1 MALIPK
7 TLMVTVEYLKAYSPI
22 NGSVDASLLYPSV
35 YTAQDM
41 HMGAWLG
48 DALYLKL
55 KNDLDNGGPTGNYET
70 LLDDYVRPAL
80 LWYVILEA
88 LPALTFKIDN
98 GSIVQRTSE
107 DTSPAGADIM
117 KEMRQ
122 NALQKAEYYGT
133 RLGEYLCAN
142 SALFPE
148 YSANVSPQRCP
159 RSPYRSGLNYAFSR
173 GNSAMGNNV
182 PFKTIRQLP

>member
-1 MALIPK
+1 MALPPK
-7 TLMVTVEYLKAYSPI
+7 VLLLTVEYIKAYSPI
-22 NGSVDASLLYPSV
+22 NASVDANLLYPSV
-35 YTAQDM
+35 YVAQDM
-41 HMGAWLG
+41 QIAPWLG
-48 DALYLKL
+48 DALFEKIKEDVGDQTITGVYESL
-55 KNDLDNGGPTGNYET
+55 LDNYI
-70 LLDDYVRPAL
+70 RPAL

-107 DTSPAGADIM
+107 DTQPAGNDVM
-117 KEMRQ
+117 KEMRM
-122 NALQKAEYYGT
+122 NALQKAEYYGV

-159 RSPYRSGLNYAFSR
+159 RSPYRTTLSYGFSR
-173 GNSAMGNNV
+173 GNSATSINEPIKRIN
-182 PFKTIRQLP
+182 QLP

>member
-1 MALIPK
+1 MALPVK
-7 TLMVTVEYLKAYSPI
+7 VLFLTVEYIKAYSPI
-22 NGSVDASLLYPSV
+22 NGSVDANLLYPSTYV
-35 YTAQDM
+35 AQDM
-41 HMGAWLG
+41 HLAPWLG

-55 KNDLDNGGPTGNYET
+55 KNDLAGAGTSGNYTT
-70 LLDDYVRPAL
+70 LLDEYVRPAL

-88 LPALTFKIDN
+88 FPALTFKIDN

-133 RLGEYLCAN
+133 RIGEYLCAN

-159 RSPYRSGLNYAFSR
+159 RSPYRSGLDYAFSR
-173 GNSAMGNNV
+173 GNSAM
-182 PFKTIRQLP
+182 